1 MSQRHLLAA
10 VLVATLPLAVQAQID
25 ESSYA
30 AKLCV
35 KEMAKDQGVARSD
48 VEIDDMK
55 VSEAATVVFM
65 SVGSRSGSWKCFVT
79 PQGKFD
85 GIEEVEGRS
94 HGDSTASVHRGSKPS
109 GGFPFFNA
117 VCPGGI
123 DVHAD
128 EGGYVYFNGKQAKLE
143 KINREY
149 YEATGSGITL
159 SIAINPDET
168 VTLTYTGKHGANGV
182 CEVTDSD

>member
-1 MSQRHLLAA
+1 MKKILAA
-10 VLVATLPLAVQAQID
+10 ALVAIVPIAVQAQID
-25 ESSYA
+25 EGSPA

-35 KEMAKDQGVARSD
+35 KEIAKDKGVERSD
-48 VEIDDMK
+48 VDIYDMK

-65 SVGSRSGSWKCFVT
+65 TVGSKSGAWKCFVT
-79 PQGKFD
+79 PQGNFD

-94 HGDSTASVHRGSKPS
+94 NDDSAASAYS
-109 GGFPFFNA
+109 GGGKSSGDFPFFNA
-117 VCPGGI
+117 TCPGGI

-128 EGGYVYFNGKQAKLE
+128 EGGYVYFNGNQAKLK
-143 KINREY
+143 KINPEY

-182 CEVTDSD
+182 CEVTDSE

>member
-1 MSQRHLLAA
+1 MSGVSRSTVTKLTAMLLT
-10 VLVATLPLAVQAQID
+10 LVDANPALLYPKAGPTSRTA
-25 ESSYA
+25 S
-30 AKLCV
+30 
-35 KEMAKDQGVARSD
+35 
-48 VEIDDMK
+48 
-55 VSEAATVVFM
+55 SEAATVVFM
-65 SVGSRSGSWKCFVT
+65 SVGSKSGAWKCFVT

-94 HGDSTASVHRGSKPS
+94 NDDSAGSAYS
-109 GGFPFFNA
+109 GGKSSGGLPFFNA
-117 VCPGGI
+117 TCPGAI
-123 DVHAD
+123 DVHAE
-128 EGGYVYFNGKQAKLE
+128 EGGYVYFNGKQATLK

-149 YEATGSGITL
+149 YEAAGSGITL

>member
-1 MSQRHLLAA
+1 MKQILAA
-10 VLVATLPLAVQAQID
+10 ALVATLPLAVQAQID
-25 ESSYA
+25 ESSSA

-35 KEMAKDQGVARSD
+35 KEMAKDKGVARSD
-48 VEIDDMK
+48 VDIYDMK

-65 SVGSRSGSWKCFVT
+65 SVGSKSGAWKCFVT

-94 HGDSTASVHRGSKPS
+94 NDDSAGSAYS
-109 GGFPFFNA
+109 GGKSSGGLPFFNA
-117 VCPGGI
+117 TCPGAI
-123 DVHAD
+123 DVHAE

-143 KINREY
+143 KLNREY

>member
-1 MSQRHLLAA
+1 MKQILAA
-10 VLVATLPLAVQAQID
+10 ALVATLPLAVQAQID
-25 ESSYA
+25 ESSPA

-35 KEMAKDQGVARSD
+35 KEMAKNKGVAKSD
-48 VEIDDMK
+48 VDIYDMK
-55 VSEAATVVFM
+55 VAEAATVVFM
-65 SVGSRSGSWKCFVT
+65 TVGTKSGAWKCFVT

-94 HGDSTASVHRGSKPS
+94 NGDSAASGHSGGGRSS

-117 VCPGGI
+117 TCPGGI

-128 EGGYVYFNGKQAKLE
+128 EGGYVYFNGKQTKL
-143 KINREY
+143 KKFNREY

-159 SIAINPDET
+159 SIAINPDQT

-182 CEVTDSD
+182 CEVTDSN